1 MTLGIQIPKKDPNK
15 LLYHVT
21 FITNNK
27 NDSPNSDNFFDIKR
41 NIRKVFY
48 KICHFDQ
55 SILIS

>member
-1 MTLGIQIPKKDPNK
+1 MTNLVK
-15 LLYHVT
+15 T
-21 FITNNK
+21 FLIFLFISKTLSENNV
-27 NDSPNSDNFFDIKR
+27 FDIKGNVFDVFDMKR